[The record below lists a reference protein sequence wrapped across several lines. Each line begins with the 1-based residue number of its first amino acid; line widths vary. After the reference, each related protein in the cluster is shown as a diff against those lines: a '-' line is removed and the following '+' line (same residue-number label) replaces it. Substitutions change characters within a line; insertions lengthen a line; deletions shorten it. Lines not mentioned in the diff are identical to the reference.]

1 MKYRKI
7 LLILAIATLSST
19 ACKKEQNLA
28 PAETTAIEE
37 NAVETETT
45 DNNAE
50 IGKDVII
57 EGEGN
62 NGEGI
67 VDRPSTEDFT
77 ETQGALDPSNI
88 IVNEDGTYGFT
99 DEFLVA
105 VQTINGAA
113 GLTDDRLDIALQNAA
128 DAIIN
133 MGLDN
138 EQDII
143 STIET
148 EIAIQEY
155 DQFKEQANQGGG
167 NSSNNSGSQ
176 QTQNQGG
183 NSGNTSSGN
192 GEDQVVP
199 GPVDEVGAMDDFFQ
213 FEDGNSGGQIAHDTV
228 DDWR

>member
-1 MKYRKI
+1 MRYRKL
-7 LLILAIATLSST
+7 LLILSIVTLSLT
-19 ACKKEQNLA
+19 ACKKEENL
-28 PAETTAIEE
+28 ETTEATAIEE
-37 NAVETETT
+37 NTVEAETT
-45 DNNAE
+45 DDNAVTVENTEEQIMESETE
-50 IGKDVII
+50 ITDDI
-57 EGEGN
+57 EKSSGTSPLHP
-62 NGEGI
+62 
-67 VDRPSTEDFT
+67 D
-77 ETQGALDPSNI
+77 NI
-88 IVNEDGTYGFT
+88 TLNEDGTYSFT
-99 DEFLVA
+99 DDFLVA

-183 NSGNTSSGN
+183 NTSSGN

-199 GPVDEVGAMDDFFQ
+199 GPVDEVGAMDDVIAGLLQ
-213 FEDGNSGGQIAHDTV
+213 EEITITHGAGDGTHVGTGH
-228 DDWR
+228 